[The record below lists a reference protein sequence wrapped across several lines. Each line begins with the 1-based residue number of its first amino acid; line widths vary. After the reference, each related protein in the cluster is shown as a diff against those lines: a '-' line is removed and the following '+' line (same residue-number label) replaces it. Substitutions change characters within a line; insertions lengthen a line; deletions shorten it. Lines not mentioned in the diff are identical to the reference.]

1 MIAAALAL
9 VAVQAAPPQ
18 SGLALF
24 RSVCVDRTVAV
35 DQVRGSPI
43 KFAAMPAAA
52 RAALARANNAYE
64 TLDADGG
71 RFRAVALPGGDH
83 YLILPALNIDV
94 DELPAPGCI
103 VLWKKSDLTAARSYI
118 PPYEAQVALQRT
130 EGDGWIM
137 MRAIPSSRVPA
148 PPK

>member
-1 MIAAALAL
+1 MIAAAFAFIAAS
-9 VAVQAAPPQ
+9 AVPPQ

-24 RSVCVDRTVAV
+24 RSVCVDRTITA
-35 DQVRGSPI
+35 DQVKGTPVR
-43 KFAAMPAAA
+43 FAAMPAAA

-64 TLDADGG
+64 ILDSDGG
-71 RFRAVALPGGDH
+71 RFRAVALPGGDL
-83 YLILPALNIDV
+83 YLVLPALTIAADA
-94 DELPAPGCI
+94 LPAPGCI
-103 VLWKKSDLTAARSYI
+103 VLWKNSDLTAARSYV

-130 EGDGWIM
+130 DGDGWIM